1 MFCFFVVV
9 LFGDVELVFLII
21 CSLFFVFNVCVL
33 VPMAMNLQAPS
44 DTGVLVNGML
54 SLSCSVDSQGGAA
67 NITWSATTL
76 DGSEISLPEA
86 LSVVNDFVTVSSIS
100 IDNINQSY
108 AGNYSCIATNRASKV
123 SQSFI
128 VSVISECVCV
138 NNRGRGGY
146 TVGDKKKFRSVVWP

>member
-1 MFCFFVVV
+1 MLILFLFCLVVVFCFFVVV
-9 LFGDVELVFLII
+9 VLFWNVELVFLII

-33 VPMAMNLQAPS
+33 VPMNLQAPS

-54 SLSCSVDSQGGAA
+54 SLSCIVESQGGAA

-86 LSVVNDFVTVSSIS
+86 VSVVNDFVTVSSIS

-108 AGNYSCIATNRASKV
+108 AGNYSCIATNRASTV

-138 NNRGRGGY
+138 NNRGRGG
-146 TVGDKKKFRSVVWP
+146 DIQ